1 MASYAEYP
9 TTQAHDNNNNDF
21 ILYPRQHS
29 VWEYPG
35 TSQTYNPI
43 SSYPEPS
50 FGSSGA
56 LFDYSFLQ
64 AFSSLPRSQDLAGSI
79 QATQQGLKHN
89 LYPHGFTASP
99 AHSAV
104 HSFDANPP
112 VLSSNSD
119 SGASVQSTS
128 SSAMGSPSMNPGHPL
143 VWATNHGLGIIP
155 TIVQPETSGYD
166 VMATN
171 SFNFESIR
179 ANDKSSS
186 CVDPHLINT
195 YSPTPYTAAPYTE
208 LSVAQSPQSL
218 VFANPPSPSLSQ
230 TSVHSVQQQRAPSR
244 AMRKSGSQSP
254 YLRTASWAPY
264 PINAT
269 PMPRRPSI
277 SSRVS
282 QSSFSDGDSAAK
294 GLCPMPDCGRSFKDL
309 KAHMLTHQPSRP
321 EKCPIGTCEYH
332 LKGFARKYDK
342 NRHTLTHYKGTM
354 VCGFCPGSGSS
365 AEKSFNRAD
374 VFKRHLA
381 SVHGV
386 DQTAPN
392 SRKRSPTAK
401 PRYGGIED
409 VRGTCSTCSVTFA
422 NAQEFYDHLD
432 ECVLRVVQQI
442 EPSEDINQKLLS
454 SVAEDNNVRETMNK
468 HRLSN
473 SIDYTIQSYD
483 EENDFEDDEDDA
495 AAIDDS
501 NDETKSKAGSTN
513 GKNNA
518 SDTSRVGL
526 TFSRGGVALSNAAIS
541 SRKKRKNYPLAWG
554 CAPEKMKMKKRV
566 LCVYDGP
573 RRLWKDDMMLD
584 SDFEVRMKLP
594 DGDGKSWVT
603 DLDVQTLARAKA
615 LHNATDTERGPWI
628 EDGQLRELWD
638 DLDPSTS

>member
-1 MASYAEYP
+1 
-9 TTQAHDNNNNDF
+9 
-21 ILYPRQHS
+21 
-29 VWEYPG
+29 
-35 TSQTYNPI
+35 
-43 SSYPEPS
+43 
-50 FGSSGA
+50 
-56 LFDYSFLQ
+56 
-64 AFSSLPRSQDLAGSI
+64 
-79 QATQQGLKHN
+79 
-89 LYPHGFTASP
+89 
-99 AHSAV
+99 
-104 HSFDANPP
+104 
-112 VLSSNSD
+112 
-119 SGASVQSTS
+119 
-128 SSAMGSPSMNPGHPL
+128 MGSPSMNPGHPL
-143 VWATNHGLGIIP
+143 AWTTNHGLGIIP
-155 TIVQPETSGYD
+155 TIIQPRNPGYD
-166 VMATN
+166 VMVTN
-171 SFNFESIR
+171 SFNFESIQ

-186 CVDPHLINT
+186 CVDPHLINP
-195 YSPTPYTAAPYTE
+195 YSPTPYTTAPYTE
-208 LSVAQSPQSL
+208 LSVAQSPQTL
-218 VFANPPSPSLSQ
+218 VFANPPSPALSQ

-244 AMRKSGSQSP
+244 AMKKSSSQSP

-264 PINAT
+264 PTNAT
-269 PMPRRPSI
+269 PMPRRPST

-409 VRGTCSTCSVTFA
+409 VRGICSTCSVTFA
-422 NAQEFYDHLD
+422 NAQECYDHLD

-454 SVAEDNNVRETMNK
+454 SVVEDNNVRETMNK

-473 SIDYTIQSYD
+473 SVDYTYQSYD
-483 EENDFEDDEDDA
+483 EENEFEDDEDDA
-495 AAIDDS
+495 AAVDDS
-501 NDETKSKAGSTN
+501 NDETYGSRTSSSRHVSGKGSIKSRKDRKDSSVVSHVGGGSTSSSSVSKPRAGSTN

-526 TFSRGGVALSNAAIS
+526 TLSRGGVALPNAATS

-554 CAPEKMKMKKRV
+554 CAAEKMKMKKRV
-566 LCVYDGP
+566 L
-573 RRLWKDDMMLD
+573 
-584 SDFEVRMKLP
+584 
-594 DGDGKSWVT
+594 
-603 DLDVQTLARAKA
+603 
-615 LHNATDTERGPWI
+615 
-628 EDGQLRELWD
+628 
-638 DLDPSTS
+638 